1 MRILVFLIP
10 IVFCCCSASPTNE
23 SAVDSN
29 TDTIEQ
35 TAPPT
40 KSPNGSA
47 NTPDFTGYK
56 IGDPVMGGPAD
67 IEVKVNG
74 LPAGDYRL
82 IGFYAEG
89 HFLADSVK
97 ANANGVIRIRDKEG
111 YPQGLYYLTL
121 TNNQLMQLV
130 LGEDQKFKIQAN
142 LADLNNSVQVEGSKE
157 NELYYASMKFE
168 ADFSQRHR
176 EITSKIQGLQ
186 QGSAERNALNKE
198 KTDLEKSR
206 LDYLDNMFSKYPDL
220 LFVKFKMA
228 GQNPIVRNDVPES
241 EKVYYF
247 RKEFWDNVDFSDRRL
262 IRTPVILNKLK
273 RYMTELTAQ
282 NQDSVFSSAK
292 MLVDKAVPYPEY
304 FKFFANWIVIKFE
317 PSKTTLMD
325 PESVFVNMVNNYFT
339 KELAF
344 WSDSMEVYGIQ
355 RRAYEMGQ
363 SLLGLKGPNV
373 ISTDQFGNKQELY
386 KKTAD
391 YLIVYMYNPT
401 CEHCME
407 QTPQLVEWYN
417 KNKNRDID
425 VYAIAIDTNEEE
437 WKNYIKK
444 TKMNFTNVFDATN
457 RSIYAKYYV
466 DVTPEIYVLNK
477 DRTIIGKN
485 LKVNQIDIILDRDR
499 AKNQ

>member
-1 MRILVFLIP
+1 MRVLLFLVP
-10 IVFCCCSASPTNE
+10 IIFCCCNASSNNE
-23 SAVDSN
+23 TTVEAS
-29 TDTIEQ
+29 TDQTEQ
-35 TAPPT
+35 VPQQNI
-40 KSPNGSA
+40 SSA
-47 NTPDFTGYK
+47 NSGETPDYTGIE
-56 IGDPVMGGPAD
+56 IGDPVMGGPTD

-74 LPAGDYRL
+74 LTPGDYRL

-97 ANANGVIRIRDKEG
+97 ANNNGVIRIRKKEG

-121 TNNQLMQLV
+121 ANNQLMQLV
-130 LGEDQKFKIQAN
+130 LGEDQKFKMQAN
-142 LADLNNSVQVEGSKE
+142 LADLNNSVQVEGSIE
-157 NELYYASMKFE
+157 NELYYGSLRFE
-168 ADFSQRHR
+168 AEFSRKHR
-176 EITSKIQGLQ
+176 ELSAKIQELQ
-186 QGSAERNALNKE
+186 PGSNERNQLNKE
-198 KTDLEKSR
+198 KTTLEKSR
-206 LDYLDNMFSKYPDL
+206 LDFLDDMFTKHPDL

-228 GQNPIVRNDVPES
+228 GQNPKVRNDVPEN

-247 RKEFWDNVDFSDRRL
+247 RKEFWENVDFSDRRL

-273 RYMTELTAQ
+273 RFMMELTAQ
-282 NQDSVFSSAK
+282 NQDSIFSSAK
-292 MLVDKAVPYPEY
+292 LLVDQALPYPEY
-304 FKFFANWIVIKFE
+304 FKFFANWIVIQFE
-317 PSKTTLMD
+317 PTKTTLMD

-363 SLLGLKGPNV
+363 SLIGLKGPNV
-373 ISTDQFGNKQELY
+373 ISTDQFGNQQELY

-391 YLIVYMYNPT
+391 YLIVYLFNPT

-407 QTPQLVEWYN
+407 QTPKLVQWYN
-417 KNKNRDID
+417 KNKSRDVD

-444 TKMNFTNVFDATN
+444 TNMTFTNVYDPSN

-499 AKNQ
+499 AKN